1 MVRNEQAWEILTD
14 DEQLALTLKYGYNKS
29 TWEAGEIMEK
39 AHYKFLEIEA
49 RGKKFLEM
57 FTEHFETHE
66 TLIPLGLKLEPRFRS
81 FILYTMGKR
90 MSVKDS
96 VEKIKDYGFEVT
108 EFRDRV
114 VIEEI
119 EKLMR
124 LERVIARNFALLIF
138 EFDRW
143 NNFRILPKTIQ
154 EPSAFKRRNKKN
166 DQKNLK
172 NILNIHSSIVEIII
186 SKYETKSDKG
196 LYVPMISK
204 FIDPAKSIV
213 RVKNTEKSIK
223 ELSRLGYYIFPRKQR
238 AQEFLS
244 LLLEFKFD
252 GEQHTDR
259 HCKDGQNFWP
269 KFRLSVKNS
278 INYNNIQKRIAS
290 RKFLES
296 ALTDLDINLLHPKT
310 TSGKLT
316 MEKIKKA
323 ELMGLNDK

>member
-1 MVRNEQAWEILTD
+1 MIRNEKAWEILSD

-81 FILYTMGKR
+81 YILNTMGR
-90 MSVKDS
+90 RLTVKDC
-96 VEKIKDYGFEVT
+96 VEKMEDYGFIMK

-114 VIEEI
+114 IMDEI
-119 EKLMR
+119 EKLMKI
-124 LERVIARNFALLIF
+124 ERVVARNFALLIF

-143 NNFRILPKTIQ
+143 NNFRILPKNIQ

-172 NILNIHSSIVEIII
+172 NILSIHSSVVEIII
-186 SKYETKSDKG
+186 SKYQTTSDRG
-196 LYVPMISK
+196 LYVPMLSK
-204 FIDPAKSIV
+204 FIEPTKSIIKI
-213 RVKNTEKSIK
+213 KNTEKSIK

-252 GEQHTDR
+252 GEQHADR
-259 HCKDGQNFWP
+259 HCKDGQIFWP

-296 ALTDLDINLLHPKT
+296 ALNDMDINMLNPKT
-310 TSGKLT
+310 SAGKLARD
-316 MEKIKKA
+316 KVKKA
-323 ELMGLNDK
+323 DLMGLNDR